1 MSGGI
6 DVSVSLSQ
14 IMDVASQ
21 DTPVSFVGVAMQ
33 VVFDEYQGGHDEH
46 QGALV
51 EYNGDH
57 DEHQGDHEV
66 LDGHV
71 ASTLSGGVHYFVSF
85 SLAFF

>member
-66 LDGHV
+66 LDDMWPQLCQV
-71 ASTLSGGVHYFVSF
+71 VFITLYLSH
-85 SLAFF
+85 